1 MSDIQVTANL
11 VYKMSPTASWLEL
24 YGGYATPAL
33 RAAILAAGWEGDK
46 YPATPIDAK
55 YIEAYTHTES
65 FCQPRGTGLFGSPS
79 EEDGKKAVAKLRKAL
94 KPFGITLGRA
104 RRQSWQE
111 AI

>member
-1 MSDIQVTANL
+1 MSKVTANL
-11 VYKMSPTASWLEL
+11 VYKMSPTSSWLEL
-24 YGGYATPAL
+24 YGAYATTEL

-55 YIEAYTHTES
+55 YIEDYSQTES

-79 EEDGKKAVAKLRKAL
+79 EEQGTKAIASLRKAL
-94 KPFGITLGRA
+94 KPFGIVLGRA